1 MTGNVTQTQC
11 ANSASSGAGCT
22 IVDSAADSYGS
33 GFAAAGGGVYVTELS
48 EDGVKIWF
56 FTVRIFCG
64 LMMRCE
70 RLMKSDRP
78 FRAKL
83 APTPAASTLH
93 LLVHRLP
100 ITPTLRVTSTS
111 TSEVSW
117 R

>member
-56 FTVRIFCG
+56 FTVRSFG
-64 LMMRCE
+64 RLMMRHE
-70 RLMKSDRP
+70 RLMNSDQP
-78 FRAKL
+78 SRAKL
-83 APTPAASTLH
+83 APMPAVSILRPLAH
-93 LLVHRLP
+93 LLP
-100 ITPTLRVTSTS
+100 TTPTLRATSTS
-111 TSEVSW
+111 TSEVS
-117 R
+117 